1 MSFSVYSALAL
12 QRHYVGALSK
22 PATTWLEPVPA
33 AQLAF
38 AGDALRVDDEGCL
51 LDFGTVDMPRGEW
64 RSMRMFV
71 PGTMPVSMRVSE
83 APPWVETELD
93 GGRLVV
99 RITDD
104 SEGEHTGTITL
115 WIRDERGARLEKLRV
130 HADAQPRQPM
140 ASISFDGDAVPAPF
154 VFEDGDTYTIS
165 VTNRNSV
172 PLIVALF
179 DLPEWLELTVD
190 GCTRGGPL
198 PGPFFERKAPFVL
211 SLRPRLLG
219 RHEGA
224 LRMRTNDRQSE
235 LRDVMLPLSA
245 EVVPLRPHVRAIPP
259 AVVET
264 SAKNVTVHAS
274 LENWSRT
281 PAQVAASVT
290 TQCAAVPAMTRVPAA
305 RRDEPGTADLPIR
318 IAASRLAAG
327 AHVLVVSLQI
337 DDGEPARCSI
347 PVRIDVTAIKPRR
360 RFSRTET
367 MATLFALLFLAIVLA
382 AAARGWS

>member
-22 PATTWLEPVPA
+22 PATTWLEPSA
-33 AQLAF
+33 AVQLAF
-38 AGDALRVDDEGCL
+38 AGDALRVDDEGCM
-51 LDFGTVDMPRGEW
+51 LDFGTVELSLGEW
-64 RSMRMFV
+64 RSVRMFV

-83 APPWVETELD
+83 APPWVATELD

-104 SEGEHTGTITL
+104 SEGERVGTIAL

-130 HADAQPRQPM
+130 HVDARPRQPM
-140 ASISFDGDAVPAPF
+140 AGISFDGDAVPAPF
-154 VFEDGDTYTIS
+154 VFKDGDTYTIS

-172 PLIVALF
+172 PLNVTLF

-198 PGPFFERKAPFVL
+198 DGAFFERKAPFTL

-235 LRDVMLPLSA
+235 LRDVLLPLSA
-245 EVVPLRPHVRAIPP
+245 EVVPLRPHVRAVPP

-290 TQCAAVPAMTRVPAA
+290 TQCATVPAMTRVPAA
-305 RRDEPGTADLPIR
+305 RRDEPGIADLPIR

-327 AHVLVVSLQI
+327 THILIVSLQI
-337 DDGEPARCSI
+337 EDGDPSRCSI
-347 PVRIDVTAIKPRR
+347 PVRVDVAAGTPRR

-367 MATLFALLFLAIVLA
+367 MATLFGLLFLAIMIV